1 MDEKNLEVLRRLKEV
16 MEREKPVEQ
25 PKKPHVP
32 GQGFSEESE
41 EIFRELARHKLSRP
55 TNQKTAAAK
64 PPKTSVPTQPP
75 AVKKICA
82 ECKSEYPTASDRPP
96 KRGWLCHNC
105 RNARREK
112 RRQKVEEKR
121 AAQYLAAKGSKIEQ
135 LERKIAA
142 VNTQLEQAPLERQRG
157 MFHQLKQLERQLRL
171 ERVHKLSRFNNIR
184 YHIVSGSYGSGKRSK

>member
-75 AVKKICA
+75 AVKRFVLNVNRSIRPLQTGHQSA
-82 ECKSEYPTASDRPP
+82 VGYVITAVTPD
-96 KRGWLCHNC
+96 
-105 RNARREK
+105 ARS
-112 RRQKVEEKR
+112 V
-121 AAQYLAAKGSKIEQ
+121 
-135 LERKIAA
+135 
-142 VNTQLEQAPLERQRG
+142 
-157 MFHQLKQLERQLRL
+157 
-171 ERVHKLSRFNNIR
+171 
-184 YHIVSGSYGSGKRSK
+184 GKRSKRSVLRST